1 MKKINELKKEYI
13 LPYENLGVKRYS
25 NGTTKYGHVP
35 EVAPQA
41 YLITVFNP
49 ISTEELNALESSI
62 GYAIP
67 NEYSSFLMDF
77 SNGLN
82 LFITCFCLYGFVGKI
97 NRQIGAAPQPFSLSL
112 LNIYERPKNS
122 KDTFFF
128 IGGYDYDGSKLYI
141 DKQTGEVHYCKKND
155 SASLYCWKNFE
166 DMLSSEIKRLSSL
179 FDDNGK
185 IKIPYEKTL
194 PII

>member
-1 MKKINELKKEYI
+1 M
-13 LPYENLGVKRYS
+13 
-25 NGTTKYGHVP
+25 
-35 EVAPQA
+35 
-41 YLITVFNP
+41 
-49 ISTEELNALESSI
+49 ESSI

-82 LFITCFCLYGFVGKI
+82 LFITCFCLYGFMGKI
-97 NRQIGAAPQPFSLSL
+97 NRQIGATPQPFSLSL

-141 DKQTGEVHYCKKND
+141 DKLTGEVHYCKKMTQRP
-155 SASLYCWKNFE
+155 Y
-166 DMLSSEIKRLSSL
+166 IV
-179 FDDNGK
+179 GK
-185 IKIPYEKTL
+185 VLKICFHQK
-194 PII
+194 